1 MAMDSAV
8 ETVPVESST
17 AEAAATP
24 TAAPAAVTDG
34 QGNKSSAVAV
44 LRQWLRQTPW

>member
-17 AEAAATP
+17 AEAATP